1 MSGAADLA
9 SLDAALTAILSPQAE
24 IRREGEAQA
33 QSMIMQAGKDLA
45 QSLGNCIALCVFAN
59 AFLAFG
65 RVLALLVCRT
75 GGMSLFLEYLNHSGP
90 AAHLRQLAG
99 VLLKRHVAAAWDQ
112 LDGDTKQALLQTA
125 SAMLDAA
132 ERPIQN
138 TAVRSGSSAIER
150 RDC

>member
-1 MSGAADLA
+1 
-9 SLDAALTAILSPQAE
+9 
-24 IRREGEAQA
+24 
-33 QSMIMQAGKDLA
+33 
-45 QSLGNCIALCVFAN
+45 
-59 AFLAFG
+59 
-65 RVLALLVCRT
+65 
-75 GGMSLFLEYLNHSGP
+75 MSLFLEYLNHSGP

-138 TAVRSGSSAIER
+138 TAVR
-150 RDC
+150 